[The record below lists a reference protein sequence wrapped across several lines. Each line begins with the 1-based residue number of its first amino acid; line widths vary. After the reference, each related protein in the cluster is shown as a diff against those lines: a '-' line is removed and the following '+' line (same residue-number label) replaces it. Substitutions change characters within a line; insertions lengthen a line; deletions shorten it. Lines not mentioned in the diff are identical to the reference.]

1 MAQYDGSIR
10 INTKI
15 TTKEA
20 SAQLM
25 TLENRIVKTA
35 DKIASLR
42 SKMDALKDSKIPTTE
57 YREVSTQIS
66 RAELEFNKLLEKQ
79 ERMQREGKD
88 SGVAWERLNEK
99 MEEVGNTIRYAQ
111 GELQSLVDTGKAFTP
126 GSDTEEFAKLGQQLQ
141 YAENDM
147 AVLNKRHDELTSKQG
162 KSSAGYKKLGETA
175 KKSFEKINKSAKKS
189 GSLLSTLASR
199 FKGLAL
205 SLLIFNQI
213 SKAFNAMMSGIR
225 EGIGNLARYST
236 PVNAALS
243 SMKSALTQLKNSLAT
258 AFAPILTTVAPI
270 LTSFINML
278 SRAAT
283 YVGMLIAALTGQKM
297 FTKAT
302 AVQEQYADALGDTA
316 SNAKDANKQLSSLD
330 KLNNLSS
337 NSGGGGG
344 GGGGGSGLSP
354 GDMFETVPIEN
365 EIISF
370 AEKIKKIFGD
380 MFAPLKAAWAEYG
393 DSIKSTL
400 SKIWQNFV
408 DFGVRIG
415 QSTYEWFK
423 NLNWE
428 PLLSSI
434 DNLLKNLEPLID
446 LILDGLAWAYE
457 NVLLP
462 FGKWTIEEAIPVVLD
477 LISAALGAL
486 NEVLIA
492 LEPLGTWLW
501 ENFLQ
506 PLGEWAGDVII
517 GALETITDLLEK
529 FGDWVSEHQE
539 AIGAF
544 FTVIAPV
551 AGILLLIANAGTI
564 LAGVMGLIGGAIAL
578 LTSPVTLIIAAIAAL
593 AAGFIYAYEH
603 SEKFRDA
610 VNAVIDW
617 SKQLIPG
624 IIEGIKSGWESLTRF
639 LSDVWKSMVDGFKD
653 FFGIH
658 SPSTVMAEFGKYLM
672 EGLLNGIK
680 GLISSFKGVWN
691 GIKDIVSGAMNGIS
705 TVISS
710 VIGAIRFLWDSVWR
724 GMANTVNNIWNG
736 IVGTIVSA
744 IQTIV
749 GWISDLFSIFNQFTG
764 KASVA
769 SGAVGS
775 AVSGALPK
783 KASRMSIYPEL
794 AGWTPAPIP
803 KLAAGTVV
811 PPNREFMAVL
821 GDNKREAEIV
831 SPLSTMKQA
840 SKEAVLEVL
849 SELGLSGGNR
859 SNQGDLVINIDGRE
873 VFRVTQDYA
882 KDYFRR
888 TGLSPYPI

>member
-1 MAQYDGSIR
+1 MFIGTFLFEVILLAQYDGSIR

-35 DKIASLR
+35 DKVASLR

-57 YREVSTQIS
+57 YREVSNQIS
-66 RAELEFNKLLEKQ
+66 KAELEFNKLLEKQ
-79 ERMQREGKD
+79 EQMQREGKD

-278 SRAAT
+278 SKAAT

-297 FTKAT
+297 FTKAA

-330 KLNNLSS
+330 KLNNLTSD
-337 NSGGGGG
+337 SGGGGG
-344 GGGGGSGLSP
+344 GGGGGGLSP

-365 EIISF
+365 DIISF
-370 AEKIKKIFGD
+370 AERIKKVFAD

-393 DSIKSTL
+393 DSIKATL

-408 DFGVRIG
+408 DFGARIG

-428 PLLSSI
+428 PLLSSV
-434 DNLLKNLEPLID
+434 DKLLKSLEPLID
-446 LILDGLAWAYE
+446 LILDGLAWAWE

-462 FGKWTIEEAIPVVLD
+462 FGKWTIEEAIPAILN

-506 PLGEWAGDVII
+506 PLGEWAGDIII

-539 AIGAF
+539 AVQNFAIIIGSFAAAWGLVTAAMTIWSGVAAIASGVTTALGAAIAFLTSPIGLAILAIGAIIAIGVLLYKNWDEISAKAKEVWDF
-544 FTVIAPV
+544 VKKKFQEFDDYLHNIFAHDWSREFGIIGDVINGFNKTIEHVWDSVKQVFGGIIDFV
-551 AGILLLIANAGTI
+551 AGIFTGDLNRVLDGIVNIFSGFGNLLVAVIKAPANAIIGIINGLIRGITIGINGIANM
-564 LAGVMGLIGGAIAL
+564 LNGLKINIPDWVPGIGGGKIGFNIP
-578 LTSPVTLIIAAIAAL
+578 TFNPPQIPYL
-593 AAGFIYAYEH
+593 AQG
-603 SEKFRDA
+603 
-610 VNAVIDW
+610 AVI
-617 SKQLIPG
+617 P
-624 IIEGIKSGWESLTRF
+624 
-639 LSDVWKSMVDGFKD
+639 
-653 FFGIH
+653 
-658 SPSTVMAEFGKYLM
+658 
-672 EGLLNGIK
+672 
-680 GLISSFKGVWN
+680 
-691 GIKDIVSGAMNGIS
+691 
-705 TVISS
+705 
-710 VIGAIRFLWDSVWR
+710 
-724 GMANTVNNIWNG
+724 AN
-736 IVGTIVSA
+736 
-744 IQTIV
+744 
-749 GWISDLFSIFNQFTG
+749 
-764 KASVA
+764 K
-769 SGAVGS
+769 
-775 AVSGALPK
+775 
-783 KASRMSIYPEL
+783 
-794 AGWTPAPIP
+794 
-803 KLAAGTVV
+803 
-811 PPNREFMAVL
+811 EFMAVL
-821 GDNKREAEIV
+821 GDQKHGRNLEAPEDLIRQIVREESAKVGGEKITFEI
-831 SPLSTMKQA
+831 PIIL
-840 SKEAVLEVL
+840 
-849 SELGLSGGNR
+849 
-859 SNQGDLVINIDGRE
+859 DGRE
-873 VFRVTQDYA
+873 IARVVQEYDR
-882 KDYFRR
+882 DYFNR
-888 TGLSPYPI
+888 TGRPMFSY